1 MSVEYLP
8 KSETQEIFRK
18 LTAKREN
25 KVCFDCMAKNP
36 TWSTVTFGLYLCLD
50 CSSVHRNMGVH
61 ITFVRSVTLD
71 SWSVDQLRRM
81 KIGGN
86 HNFSEFLKS
95 HGGMT
100 GYKDAKLK
108 YTSRAA
114 MQYKERMQR
123 LIDEDAKRHP
133 NSIVLDG
140 HEDLAAHNG
149 FEDNKTDDFFSDWS
163 VDGGK
168 SLSHENPVRSSP
180 VPTTTRQNDLSS
192 VSRVSAPVS
201 KADGLSNVKQDALPA
216 PTRSGDDGWGDHDD
230 LPPIDTPV
238 TRPSLSVKPHTA
250 ASSTLSGSIGT
261 SILRPTAKKGLGAK
275 KATKVINFDEAE
287 RRAKEEEARR
297 TKEEE
302 TNTERRMLEE
312 QYHTSNSSPSH
323 GDNSNS
329 AGGFSNRLAYGANP
343 QNNTMGSF
351 AGAEVSQLGAGM
363 GRLGFG
369 FDPSNTTSSG
379 GTGGFGATQQTAS
392 TTSNGR
398 GPSAHTA
405 GGKTGLGFGAQ
416 PAGLSDPDV
425 QKRFGSAKAI
435 SSDMYF
441 GRGNFDEAE
450 NTEARERL
458 SAFQGRSGFGSSD
471 YHGRDESGSDST
483 GARRTSIYDSN
494 VILSNVSDSARDFAS
509 RFVGQ
514 ASEDLDS
521 VKKMV
526 TAGGS
531 KLGELLSDIQSRYG

>member
-25 KVCFDCMAKNP
+25 KVCFDCMVKNP

-302 TNTERRMLEE
+302 TNTER
-312 QYHTSNSSPSH
+312 HW
-323 GDNSNS
+323 
-329 AGGFSNRLAYGANP
+329 
-343 QNNTMGSF
+343 
-351 AGAEVSQLGAGM
+351 
-363 GRLGFG
+363 GFG
-369 FDPSNTTSSG
+369 VDPIKHYFFQVVRV
-379 GTGGFGATQQTAS
+379 GFGAT
-392 TTSNGR
+392 
-398 GPSAHTA
+398 P
-405 GGKTGLGFGAQ
+405 TGLHLLRLMVVVHPHTQLEGKQ
-416 PAGLSDPDV
+416 DLGLMHSLLTYPI
-425 QKRFGSAKAI
+425 QMFKKRFGSAKAI
-435 SSDMYF
+435 SSDVYF
-441 GRGNFDEAE
+441 ARANFDEAE